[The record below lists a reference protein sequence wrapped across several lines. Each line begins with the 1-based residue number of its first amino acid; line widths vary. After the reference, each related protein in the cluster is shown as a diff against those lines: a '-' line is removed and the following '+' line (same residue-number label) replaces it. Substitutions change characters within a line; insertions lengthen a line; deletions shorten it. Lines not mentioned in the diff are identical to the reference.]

1 VIHYKFLII
10 GGGMTAA
17 AATRGI
23 REVDANS
30 PIGLIGAED
39 NRPYNRPPLT
49 KGLWKGEDFESI
61 WSELGNSPPTFHL
74 GCTAAAID
82 VANKQVTDT
91 RGTIYA
97 FEKLLLATGGTPRRL
112 PFGDD
117 HILYYRTVA
126 DYRDLRTLSD
136 KHRRFAVIGGGFIG
150 SEIAAALR
158 MNDKEVVML
167 LPEEVIGDR
176 VFPRDLGGFVTDFY
190 REKGVEV
197 RTGATAVGLERRG
210 EQLVLKTKSGQ
221 EVSADAVVA
230 GIGIQPNIALAQD
243 AGLAVGNGIQVD
255 QFLRTSHPDIYA
267 AGDVAEFPDLT
278 LGGRRRV
285 EHEDNANA
293 MGRLAGRAMAG
304 EQDPYTHIPLFY
316 SDLFELGYEAV
327 GDLDSRLD
335 TVADWTDPFHEGV
348 IYYLR
353 SGKVRGAL
361 MWNVWDQVDAAREL
375 LAESRTYQPADLKGR
390 LPRKAADSGQTD
402 QGAPN

>member
-243 AGLAVGNGIQVD
+243 AGLTVGNGIQVD

>member
-1 VIHYKFLII
+1 MTVIHYKFLII

-30 PIGLIGAED
+30 PIGLIGTED
-39 NRPYNRPPLT
+39 DRPYNRPPLT

-61 WSELGNSPPTFHL
+61 WSELGNSPPTLHV
-74 GCTAAAID
+74 GCTVAAID

-117 HILYYRTVA
+117 HIIYYRTVA
-126 DYRDLRTLSD
+126 DYRGLRALSD

-158 MNDKEVVML
+158 MNGKEVVIL
-167 LPEEVIGDR
+167 LPEEVIGNR
-176 VFPRDLGGFVTDFY
+176 VFPRDLGRFVTDFY

-197 RTGATAVGLERRG
+197 RTGDTAVGLESRG

-243 AGLAVGNGIQVD
+243 AGLTVGNGIQVD

-390 LPRKAADSGQTD
+390 LPR
-402 QGAPN
+402 

>member
-158 MNDKEVVML
+158 MNGKEVVML
-167 LPEEVIGDR
+167 LPEAVIGDR

>member
-390 LPRKAADSGQTD
+390 LPR
-402 QGAPN
+402 